1 MSHRARDLLNRSAD
15 TRGERAPILH
25 EQRGAFGLM
34 LHFTYC
40 QQKRC
45 SPPLGGAPSSL
56 GRSSRRRAAQ
66 TRPRTLAALGLGKP
80 EPFRRAGQHAQQART
95 GTEVIAKSRFDAQA
109 VPGPQFDL
117 EEVRAN

>member
-15 TRGERAPILH
+15 TRGERAPILP

-34 LHFTYC
+34 LHF
-40 QQKRC
+40 
-45 SPPLGGAPSSL
+45 PPLGGAPSSL

-66 TRPRTLAALGLGKP
+66 TRPRTLAALVLGKP